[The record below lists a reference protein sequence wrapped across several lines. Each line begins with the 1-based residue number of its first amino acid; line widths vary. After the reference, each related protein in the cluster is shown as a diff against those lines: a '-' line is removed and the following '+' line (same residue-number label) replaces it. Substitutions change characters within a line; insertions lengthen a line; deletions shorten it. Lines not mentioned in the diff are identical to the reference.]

1 MDPIE
6 GLTIAEQSAGK
17 AYIDLMYEDLH
28 NITLALDTVG
38 C

>member
-6 GLTIAEQSAGK
+6 GLTIAEQAAGK
-17 AYIDLMYEDLH
+17 TYIDLMYEDLN